1 MSCTNQLAYCV
12 AEKAQLPKEILAVV
26 RYTCYGPD
34 RKIVAVEQVDYH
46 NTKQQR
52 EDFEDQVIASL
63 ACDIDVAIL
72 SERNVTEFPGI
83 YKHIDY

>member
-34 RKIVAVEQVDYH
+34 GKIFAVEQVDYLD
-46 NTKQQR
+46 NRRQKEEFQ
-52 EDFEDQVIASL
+52 DQVIASL

-72 SERNVTEFPGI
+72 SEKNVTEFPGI
-83 YKHIDY
+83 CAFIDQ